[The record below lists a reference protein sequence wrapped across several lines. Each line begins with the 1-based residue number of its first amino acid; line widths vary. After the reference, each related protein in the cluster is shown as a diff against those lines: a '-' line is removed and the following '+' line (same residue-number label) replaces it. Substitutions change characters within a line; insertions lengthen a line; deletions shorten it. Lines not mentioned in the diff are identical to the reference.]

1 MLYKEDTLKTFRRKP
16 QTTFNS
22 WNTILNLFLRG
33 SIPFFLLVACHKHEK
48 SHLDLSLLLTSSA
61 IAEAV
66 AAAGNPNCIPEI
78 GCNTVKA
85 ANDWSEIQVGELPII
100 ITAPHGGSLLPA
112 DMKTRTTG
120 TLGND
125 SNTADLAL
133 KIRNELQKLLGK
145 RPHLI
150 LNHLDRSKIDMN
162 RSTDQAVDNEND
174 PDFQTNLRAYADFHR
189 FINLT
194 RNHIAGKFTRGI
206 LVDIHGHAQDEN
218 IVQIGLDLT
227 EAELESNENNWAT
240 NNLHRSSSLRALVE
254 NGNMTLK
261 EAILGNDAVGTLLEE
276 KGFPSFPN
284 RQLRNFATTATNHY
298 FTGGYNT
305 ATYGSGSNG
314 RIDSFQM
321 ETPGPNL
328 RNAENTRADFAK
340 KFAES
345 FVQFLRRA
353 NYPGIPQN

>member
-1 MLYKEDTLKTFRRKP
+1 MKTLDKNAK
-16 QTTFNS
+16 TTFKKRNS
-22 WNTILNLFLRG
+22 LIKIVMSTAM
-33 SIPFFLLVACHKHEK
+33 PFIFVYSCHKHEK
-48 SHLDLSLLLTSSA
+48 SHMDLNLLLASSA

-66 AAAGNPNCIPEI
+66 ATAGNPNCIPEI

-112 DMKTRTTG
+112 EMKTRTTG

-125 SNTADLAL
+125 SNTADLAI
-133 KIRNELQKLLGK
+133 KIRDELQKFLGK

-162 RSTDQAVDNEND
+162 RSTNQAVDDEND
-174 PDFQTNLRAYADFHR
+174 PDFQTNLRAYTDFHR

-194 RNHIAGKFTRGI
+194 RTHIAGKFTRGI

-284 RQLRNFATTATNHY
+284 RQLRNFATTGTNHY

-305 ATYGSGSNG
+305 ATYGSGSGG

-328 RNAENTRADFAK
+328 RNTENTRADFAK

-353 NYPGIPQN
+353 NYPGIPQS